1 MKTETGYLYEINGE
15 VFVNPEEE
23 PSKFLFYD
31 DDIHLKE
38 SEYKKALKAW
48 QAKCI
53 PVVNANVSYHPMEG
67 YEEIIITK
75 PVYQIVDSG
84 QKCEH
89 SVKNGKSTISKM
101 L

>member
-38 SEYKKALKAW
+38 SEYKKALKDW
-48 QAKCI
+48 QANYI
-53 PVVNANVSYHPMEG
+53 PVVNVMRLTQNSFVVHDDNGSRIG
-67 YEEIIITK
+67 LINTL
-75 PVYQIVDSG
+75 G
-84 QKCEH
+84 QKCEY
-89 SVKNGKSTISKM
+89 SVKNGKSTIIS
-101 L
+101 LI